1 MPEVKETICSK
12 CVHLSVCKFKD
23 ELMHKVKTIDQIME
37 NSKFSY
43 VMVCQDYITY
53 NPIKNPNHKIYDKGE
68 LI

>member
-23 ELMHKVKTIDQIME
+23 ELMNKVKTIDPIME
-37 NSKFSY
+37 NSKFSCALF
-43 VMVCQDYITY
+43 CQDYIEY
-53 NPIKNPNHKIYDKGE
+53 NSIKNPHYKIYDKGE

>member
-37 NSKFSY
+37 NSRFSY
-43 VMVCQDYITY
+43 VMVCRDYIIY
-53 NPIKNPNHKIYDKGE
+53 NPIGIREK
-68 LI
+68 